1 MRFPELVYRNI
12 VRRPFRATLTLVA
25 LATAM
30 TAIVSL
36 LGISRGFRQAF
47 ADVYT
52 NHAIDIVVSRQGAA
66 DRLSSSVAAG
76 MSNQLAALPQVAR
89 TAGVLLETVSLEDEG
104 VYGIPTMGLAT
115 DSWLVAD
122 YELVGV
128 APADRHASPFR
139 ARDGRELLIGENLAG
154 RLGLSTGST
163 VSLFTESFRV
173 AGVFRSNSVWENGS
187 LIMPLPVPQRLT
199 GRDGQVTYINV
210 VLDHESERPDPTAA
224 TRAIEAVD
232 PRLLALPTAEFVK
245 TDTRLKLADGMAWMT
260 SLVAMVIG
268 GIGTLNTMMTS
279 VHERTREIGI
289 LRAIGWPRQRI
300 MLMILM
306 ESFGLALAA
315 AVVGSL
321 AAFVLTS
328 LISRSP
334 AAGGMI
340 APVINAETLGQGLAI
355 ALGIGLIGA
364 WLPARRAARLLP
376 TEAFRE
382 IA

>member
-1 MRFPELVYRNI
+1 MDRYGSDTYGR
-12 VRRPFRATLTLVA
+12 
-25 LATAM
+25 
-30 TAIVSL
+30 S
-36 LGISRGFRQAF
+36 F
-47 ADVYT
+47 ADVYDA
-52 NHAIDIVVSRQGAA
+52 HGVDIVVSRQGSA

-187 LIMPLPVPQRLT
+187 LIMPLPVLQRLT

-210 VLDHESERPDPTAA
+210 VLDHESGRPDPTAA
-224 TRAIEAVD
+224 TRAIEAV
-232 PRLLALPTAEFVK
+232 
-245 TDTRLKLADGMAWMT
+245 
-260 SLVAMVIG
+260 
-268 GIGTLNTMMTS
+268 
-279 VHERTREIGI
+279 
-289 LRAIGWPRQRI
+289 
-300 MLMILM
+300 
-306 ESFGLALAA
+306 
-315 AVVGSL
+315 
-321 AAFVLTS
+321 
-328 LISRSP
+328 
-334 AAGGMI
+334 
-340 APVINAETLGQGLAI
+340 
-355 ALGIGLIGA
+355 
-364 WLPARRAARLLP
+364 
-376 TEAFRE
+376 
-382 IA
+382 

>member
-66 DRLSSSVAAG
+66 DRLSSSVAADLSG
-76 MSNQLAALPQVAR
+76 QLAMLPQVAR

-104 VYGIPTMGLAT
+104 VYGIPTMGLAA

-122 YELVGV
+122 YELIDVPSV
-128 APADRHASPFR
+128 AQRASPFS
-139 ARDGRELLIGENLAG
+139 ASDGREVLVGENLAG
-154 RLGLSTGST
+154 RLGLSAGST

-173 AGVFRSNSVWENGS
+173 AGVFRSHSVWENGS
-187 LIMPLPVPQRLT
+187 LIMPLSTLQRLT
-199 GRDGQVTYINV
+199 GRDSQVTYINV
-210 VLDHESERPDPTAA
+210 VLNRESGSPDEEAV

-232 PRLLALPTAEFVK
+232 PRLLALATDEFVK

-260 SLVAMVIG
+260 SIVAMVIG

-289 LRAIGWPRQRI
+289 LRALGWPRQRI

-306 ESFGLALAA
+306 ESCGLALAA
-315 AVVGSL
+315 AALGSL
-321 AAFVLTS
+321 AAFALTS
-328 LISRSP
+328 LISRAS
-334 AAGGMI
+334 ATGGMI

-382 IA
+382 IS

>member
-1 MRFPELVYRNI
+1 
-12 VRRPFRATLTLVA
+12 
-25 LATAM
+25 
-30 TAIVSL
+30 
-36 LGISRGFRQAF
+36 
-47 ADVYT
+47 
-52 NHAIDIVVSRQGAA
+52 
-66 DRLSSSVAAG
+66 
-76 MSNQLAALPQVAR
+76 
-89 TAGVLLETVSLEDEG
+89 
-104 VYGIPTMGLAT
+104 
-115 DSWLVAD
+115 
-122 YELVGV
+122 
-128 APADRHASPFR
+128 
-139 ARDGRELLIGENLAG
+139 
-154 RLGLSTGST
+154 
-163 VSLFTESFRV
+163 
-173 AGVFRSNSVWENGS
+173 
-187 LIMPLPVPQRLT
+187 
-199 GRDGQVTYINV
+199 
-210 VLDHESERPDPTAA
+210 
-224 TRAIEAVD
+224 
-232 PRLLALPTAEFVK
+232 
-245 TDTRLKLADGMAWMT
+245 MAWMT

-328 LISRSP
+328 LISRSA

-382 IA
+382 VT

>member
-1 MRFPELVYRNI
+1 MRFPELVYKNI

-36 LGISRGFRQAF
+36 LGISQGFRQAF

-52 NHAIDIVVSRQGAA
+52 KHAIDIVVSRQGAA
-66 DRLSSSVAAG
+66 DRLSSSVATEL
-76 MSNQLAALPQVAR
+76 SSQLASLPQLAR

-104 VYGIPTMGLAT
+104 VYGIPTMGLAA
-115 DSWLVAD
+115 DSWLMAD
-122 YELVGV
+122 YDLIEVSS
-128 APADRHASPFR
+128 ANSHATPFSTSNS
-139 ARDGRELLIGENLAG
+139 RELLIGENLAG

-173 AGVFRSNSVWENGS
+173 AGIFRSNSVWENGS
-187 LIMPLPVPQRLT
+187 LIMPLPTLQRLT

-210 VLDHESERPDPTAA
+210 VLNRESGHLDQAA
-224 TRAIEAVD
+224 AIRAIEAVD
-232 PRLLALPTAEFVK
+232 PRLLALATDEFVK

-300 MLMILM
+300 MLMILL
-306 ESFGLALAA
+306 ESCGLALAA
-315 AVVGSL
+315 AAVGSL
-321 AAFVLTS
+321 AAFVLTN
-328 LISRSP
+328 LISRAP
-334 AAGGMI
+334 ATGGMI
-340 APVINAETLGQGLAI
+340 APVINAETLGKSLTI
-355 ALGIGLIGA
+355 ALVIGLIGA